1 MTADGVVR
9 TAHLITRDWAKIAGM
24 IEEFDCLN
32 KVCSKFVHP
41 TVWSILTEDI
51 GSARFPDARELF
63 YAFGANYLMDIYVR
77 FKEHIETNGLKHKPV
92 QSHIVP

>member
-1 MTADGVVR
+1 
-9 TAHLITRDWAKIAGM
+9 M